1 MVLDSSGLY
10 VLRRAR
16 KPAARQ
22 HATIGCPKSDAVNRL
37 FKKDAINVTQ
47 QTYHANGAPAA
58 FRAMAVPRVGT
69 LRCTGSFQ
77 LLARSRRPTNRA
89 ELAFSGPK
97 TNWVKSAFGMSRTK
111 TQ

>member
-58 FRAMAVPRVGT
+58 FRAMRYRGSGRSDARAVPNQSTEVGGSQPGRSSHS
-69 LRCTGSFQ
+69 LVQKRTG
-77 LLARSRRPTNRA
+77 
-89 ELAFSGPK
+89 
-97 TNWVKSAFGMSRTK
+97 
-111 TQ
+111 

>member
-58 FRAMAVPRVGT
+58 CRAMAVPRDGT
-69 LRCTGSFQ
+69 LRCTGSSQ
-77 LLARSRRPTNRA
+77 TGDRRRRVTTREEP
-89 ELAFSGPK
+89 AFSGAK
-97 TNWVKSAFGMSRTK
+97 THRVKS
-111 TQ
+111 

>member
-22 HATIGCPKSDAVNRL
+22 HATIGCPKSDAVSRL

-69 LRCTGSFQ
+69 PRSTGSSQ
-77 LLARSRRPTNRA
+77 PVDRSRRATTREEVATP
-89 ELAFSGPK
+89 GPK
-97 TNWVKSAFGMSRTK
+97 TKRGTSAVRIART
-111 TQ
+111 